1 MSKVDTYL
9 QHESLYRPD
18 GVVAKRKQAK
28 ILLCGGGALGS
39 WLSDLLARQG
49 YWNQTVLDRDKV
61 EDANFG
67 TQNFGKADVG
77 RPKATQIRVNA
88 FRRFGVTVK
97 DVVKSLT
104 KDNAKALV
112 KGFDLVVDLFDNGE
126 SRELVQFACEPDAKI
141 WRKGIPCLHA
151 GVAAMGFFQVQW
163 NERYI
168 APSTVEEEGAPCD
181 YPLAANL
188 VLMCVATTAEV
199 INRFFESGEKRDIE
213 FWLNSMSLEINQ
225 S

>member
-1 MSKVDTYL
+1 MTKVDTYL

-39 WLSDLLARQG
+39 FLSDLLARQG
-49 YWNQTVLDRDKV
+49 YWAQTVLDRDKV
-61 EDANFG
+61 DDDNFG
-67 TQNFGKADVG
+67 TQNYGKADVG

-88 FRRFGVTVK
+88 YRRYGVIVK

-104 KDNAKALV
+104 KDNAKSLV
-112 KGFDLVVDLFDNGE
+112 RGFDLVIDLFDNGE
-126 SRELVQFACEPDAKI
+126 SRELVRAACKAGKI
-141 WRKGIPCLHA
+141 ACVHSGL
-151 GVAAMGFFQVQW
+151 AAMGYFQVQW

-168 APSTVEEEGAPCD
+168 APPTADEDDAPCD

-188 VLMCVATTAEV
+188 VLMCVAATAEV
-199 INRFFESGEKRDIE
+199 INRFFESGEKRDVE
-213 FWLNSMSLEINQ
+213 FWLNSMSLET
-225 S
+225 SKS

>member
-1 MSKVDTYL
+1 MRQVDTYL
-9 QHESLYRPD
+9 LHESLYRPD
-18 GVVAKRKQAK
+18 GVVAKRKQSK
-28 ILLCGGGALGS
+28 VLLCGGGALGS

-49 YWNQTVLDRDKV
+49 YWAQTVLDRDKV

-67 TQNFGKADVG
+67 TQNFGKSDVG
-77 RPKATQIRVNA
+77 RPKATQIRTNT
-88 FRRFGVTVK
+88 FRRYGVVIK

-104 KDNAKALV
+104 KDNVKSLV

-126 SRELVQFACEPDAKI
+126 SRELLRAACEAGK
-141 WRKGIPCLHA
+141 IPCLHS
-151 GVAAMGFFQVQW
+151 GVAAMGYFLVQW

-168 APSTVEEEGAPCD
+168 APPTVDEDDAPCD

-188 VLMCVATTAEV
+188 VLMCVAATAEV
-199 INRFFESGEKRDIE
+199 INRFFESGEKRDVE

>member
-1 MSKVDTYL
+1 MTKVDTYL
-9 QHESLYRPD
+9 LHESLYRSD

-49 YWNQTVLDRDKV
+49 YWAQTVLDRDKV
-61 EDANFG
+61 EDGNFG

-77 RPKATQIRVNA
+77 RPKATQIRVNT
-88 FRRFGVTVK
+88 FRRYGVIVK

-104 KDNAKALV
+104 QDNAKSLV
-112 KGFDLVVDLFDNGE
+112 KGFDLVIDLFDNGE
-126 SRELVQFACEPDAKI
+126 SREMVRSACEA
-141 WRKGIPCLHA
+141 GEIPCVHSGL
-151 GVAAMGFFQVQW
+151 AAMGYFQVQW

-168 APSTVEEEGAPCD
+168 SPPTVDGEAPCD

-188 VLMCVATTAEV
+188 VLMCVAATAEV
-199 INRFFESGEKRDIE
+199 INRFFESGEKRNVE
-213 FWLNSMSLEINQ
+213 FWLNSMSLETNK

>member
-1 MSKVDTYL
+1 MTKVDTYL
-9 QHESLYRPD
+9 VHESLYRPD
-18 GVVAKRKQAK
+18 GVVAKRKQVK
-28 ILLCGGGALGS
+28 VLLCGGGALGS
-39 WLSDLLARQG
+39 FLSDLLARQG
-49 YWNQTVLDRDKV
+49 YWAQTVLDREKV

-88 FRRFGVTVK
+88 FRRYGVTVK

-104 KDNAKALV
+104 KNNAKSLV
-112 KGFDLVVDLFDNGE
+112 KGFDLVVDLFDNGD
-126 SRELVQFACEPDAKI
+126 SRELLRVACGSGK
-141 WRKGIPCLHA
+141 IPCLHS
-151 GVAAMGFFQVQW
+151 GVAAMGYFQVRW

-168 APSTVEEEGAPCD
+168 APPAAVDDEGDAPCE

-188 VLMCVATTAEV
+188 VSMCVAATAEV
-199 INRFFESGEKRDIE
+199 INRFFESGEKRDVE
-213 FWLNSMSLEINQ
+213 FWLNSMSLET